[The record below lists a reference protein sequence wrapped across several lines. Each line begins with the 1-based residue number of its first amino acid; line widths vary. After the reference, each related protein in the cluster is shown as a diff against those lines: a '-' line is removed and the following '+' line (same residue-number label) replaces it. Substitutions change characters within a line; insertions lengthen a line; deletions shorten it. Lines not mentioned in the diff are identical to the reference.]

1 MSDQMNPE
9 DELNLPD
16 LDGEDFDIQ
25 EFAQEV
31 ADDIAHDVAHDAAK
45 AQAVSGQGA
54 SDETVDLEDGEL
66 ATEEDTDDGVSLGAP
81 NLRAALEALLMV
93 AEEPMTVATLATLTR
108 TPEDQ
113 VIASLHDLS
122 QEYAI
127 QGRGFDLREVGGGW
141 RYWTRDNCSQ
151 VVERFVLDGQHGRLS
166 QAALET
172 LAVVAYR
179 QPVTRGRITAIRGV
193 NVDGVVRTLTTR
205 GLIEESGH
213 DHETGAHLY
222 RTTTYFLERL
232 GLKSLD
238 ELPPIAQHLPMP
250 DTVEE
255 VLDEVTSQ

>member
-1 MSDQMNPE
+1 MSE
-9 DELNLPD
+9 ELNQELNQD
-16 LDGEDFDIQ
+16 LSE
-25 EFAQEV
+25 EV
-31 ADDIAHDVAHDAAK
+31 
-45 AQAVSGQGA
+45 QF
-54 SDETVDLEDGEL
+54 EEGEL
-66 ATEEDTDDGVSLGAP
+66 ATEQETDDGVSLGAP
-81 NLRAALEALLMV
+81 SLPAALEALLLV
-93 AEEPMTVATLATLTR
+93 ADEPMPLATLATLTR
-108 TPEDQ
+108 VPEDQ
-113 VIASLHDLS
+113 VLKTLHDLA

-141 RYWTRDNCSQ
+141 RFWTRDNCSQ

-193 NVDGVVRTLTTR
+193 NVDGVVRTLVTR

-222 RTTTYFLERL
+222 RTTPYFLERL
-232 GLKSLD
+232 GLKSLED
-238 ELPPIAQHLPMP
+238 LPPIAQHLPMP

-255 VLDEVTSQ
+255 VLDEVSSQT